1 MNSPG
6 PGSAGS
12 NLDTFPSVPGDPS
25 HVLCSAPFIS
35 FAWGVM
41 PPGMGNVGSGFR
53 GQLRSGGELQPVR
66 CPPSFLPCAW
76 RGWVGAGTDFFP
88 PYPCLWATVTFH
100 LAPALSRLI
109 SVELESTC
117 GGVWRGFGGSTSLRD
132 LLARWAGPV
141 PPNAQ
146 RVYLINYRRCCG
158 TGRELL
164 DGPGVFL

>member
-41 PPGMGNVGSGFR
+41 PPGMGNVGSGVVDNSVSGVETIAR
-53 GQLRSGGELQPVR
+53 PVPSILLAMCMEGMGRSRYRLLSTVPVPMGHCDLPLSSCALPIDLCRVRVHLR
-66 CPPSFLPCAW
+66 
-76 RGWVGAGTDFFP
+76 
-88 PYPCLWATVTFH
+88 
-100 LAPALSRLI
+100 
-109 SVELESTC
+109 
-117 GGVWRGFGGSTSLRD
+117 WRGFGGSTSLRD

-146 RVYLINYRRCCG
+146 RVSLIK
-158 TGRELL
+158 L
-164 DGPGVFL
+164 